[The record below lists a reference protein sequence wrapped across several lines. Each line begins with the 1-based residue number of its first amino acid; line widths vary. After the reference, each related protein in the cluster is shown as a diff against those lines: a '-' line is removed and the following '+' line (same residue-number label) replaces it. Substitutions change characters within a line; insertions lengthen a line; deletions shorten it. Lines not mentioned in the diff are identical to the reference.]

1 MLYAVYEQNTGLFA
15 LYAPDGSVSF
25 RTRGYA
31 GRGIGRNQHIHQ
43 ITPGVGPLPCG
54 DYSIGEP
61 VDHPRLGPLALPLR
75 PHPYN
80 KMFGRRG
87 FFIHGDNEK
96 NDASHGCII
105 LPRAARALV
114 VELDVFCLC
123 VVSGPRQ
130 TTIPRSGD

>member
-75 PHPYN
+75 PHPDN
-80 KMFGRRG
+80 EMFGRSG
-87 FFIHGDNEK
+87 FFIHGDNRK

-105 LPRAARALV
+105 LARAARALLIELRVYDLAV
-114 VELDVFCLC
+114 VP
-123 VVSGPRQ
+123 GRRQ
-130 TTIPRSGD
+130 TSIPRSGD